1 MGLLVFDALAML
13 LDKKQETIDWLRSCQ
28 LENGGFTYA
37 LHAMLAAIDHV
48 DYTWAAL
55 KALKLL
61 GAMPKDPAGV
71 RSYLTSLWNHD
82 GRFGDRP
89 GRASNPLAMR
99 QAPEALDILGHSEG
113 LKTPHRRT
121 TRPVPEIPKHFNVYS
136 IQIEALELEVR
147 TKPLRW
153 RRC

>member
-61 GAMPKDPAGV
+61 GAVPKDPAGV
-71 RSYLTSLWNHD
+71 RAYLTSLWNHD
-82 GRFGDRP
+82 GGFGDRP

-99 QAPEALDILGHSEG
+99 QALEALDILGHSEG
-113 LKTPHRRT
+113 TENA
-121 TRPVPEIPKHFNVYS
+121 VPLGPCRKSRS
-136 IQIEALELEVR
+136 IFFHQQLPFSQWILSR
-147 TKPLRW
+147 LRSFS
-153 RRC
+153 

>member
-1 MGLLVFDALAML
+1 MGLLVFDTLAMP

-37 LHAMLAAIDHV
+37 LHAMLAALDHV

-82 GRFGDRP
+82 GRFGDRL

-99 QAPEALDILGHSEG
+99 QALEALNILGP
-113 LKTPHRRT
+113 LRDRKRRT
-121 TRPVPEIPKHFNVYS
+121 AVPLGRCRKSRSILTFTAFRSRPWSWKS
-136 IQIEALELEVR
+136 AR
-147 TKPLRW
+147 SR
-153 RRC
+153 